1 MATTANLYVDQGT
14 TFSTIVDLENQDG
27 TPLNLTGYTVAGQI
41 RKSYQSSTAIS
52 FTATVHGNLQAGDA
66 VKGQIRLQLAP
77 ATTVGMRAGRYIYDV
92 EITNTQSGEKFRV
105 LEGIVILNPEITKI

>member
-27 TPLNLTGYTVAGQI
+27 TPLNLTGYTVAGQM
-41 RKSYQSSTAIS
+41 RKSYQSSTAVS
-52 FTATVHGNLQAGDA
+52 FTATVFGDLQAGDA
-66 VKGQIRLQLAP
+66 VKGQIRLQLAA

-92 EITNTQSGEKFRV
+92 EITNTQSGEKYRV

>member
-14 TFSTIVDLENQDG
+14 TFSTIIDLENQDS

-41 RKSYQSSTAIS
+41 RKSYQSSTSVS
-52 FTATVHGNLQAGDA
+52 FTASVYGDLLAGDA
-66 VKGQIRLQLAP
+66 LNGQIRLQLAP

>member
-27 TPLNLTGYTVAGQI
+27 TPLNLTGYSVAGQI

-52 FTATVHGNLQAGDA
+52 FTCSVFGDELN
-66 VKGQIRLQLAP
+66 GQIRLQLAP
-77 ATTVGMRAGRYIYDV
+77 STTIGMRAGRYIYDV
-92 EITNTQSGEKFRV
+92 EITNTQSGDKFRV